1 MNLRPVL
8 ADSLMITGFVF
19 VMMLLVE
26 YAQVATAGVL
36 GRWLQRGGVF
46 RTAAVALVG
55 TAPGCLGAFTDV
67 TLYTHGL
74 ISFGALSGAM
84 IAASGDEAFVMLALF
99 PGRALLLFALLFAFG
114 LLVALLVDRVLGVRL
129 YSGRRCPDGIT
140 LHTVELP
147 SGFDTLWRPSFRRLS
162 LRRGTLALAVA
173 LFIAAIALGLIGPES
188 WTWVRAT
195 LLCAALFA
203 LFVTFTVSDHFLT
216 EHLWEHVAKQ
226 HTPRIFAWVL
236 GVLLVMAW
244 LHSAEIPLATW
255 IKAHPGWALLAAA
268 LVGIL
273 PESGPHLVFVTLF
286 AQGAV
291 PFSVLAASSVVQDGH
306 GMLPLLA
313 ESPAEFAK
321 VKAVNFVAGLALGG
335 AMMAV
340 GW

>member
-67 TLYTHGL
+67 TLYTHGM
-74 ISFGALSGAM
+74 ITFGAISGAM

-99 PGRALLLFALLFAFG
+99 PGRALLLFGLLFAYG
-114 LLVALLVDRVLGVRL
+114 LLVALLIDRVLGARL
-129 YSGRRCPDGIT
+129 YHGACCPDGIT
-140 LHTVELP
+140 LHTAELP
-147 SGFDTLWRPSFRRLS
+147 HGFGILWRPSFAGLS
-162 LRRGTLALAVA
+162 LRRAILSAVLT
-173 LFIAAIALGLIGPES
+173 LFIAAVALGWVGPES
-188 WTWVRAT
+188 WSWVRGT
-195 LLCAALFA
+195 LLLAALLG
-203 LFVTFTVSDHFLT
+203 LFVVFTVTEHFLV
-216 EHLWEHVAKQ
+216 EHLWEHVAKK
-226 HTPRIFAWVL
+226 HVPKIFAWVF
-236 GVLLVMAW
+236 GVLLVLAW
-244 LHSAEIPLATW
+244 LQSAEVPLASW
-255 IKAHPGWALLAAA
+255 IKAHPAWALLAAV
-268 LVGIL
+268 LVGLI

-286 AQGAV
+286 AQGAL
-291 PFSVLAASSVVQDGH
+291 PFSILAASSVVQDGH

-321 VKAVNFVAGLALGG
+321 VKTVNFFAGLALGG